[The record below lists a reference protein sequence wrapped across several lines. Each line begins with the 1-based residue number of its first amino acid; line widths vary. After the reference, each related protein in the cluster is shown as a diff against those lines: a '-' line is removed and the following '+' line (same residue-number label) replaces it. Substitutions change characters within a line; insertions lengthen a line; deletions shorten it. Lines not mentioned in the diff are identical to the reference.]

1 MKKVICLL
9 LGLALAASAFVGC
22 SQNEQNEPTEL
33 TEPTELNEQQEQL
46 EQQEQQEQ
54 QEVNNVMELTGM
66 HMTAEN
72 VSPYE
77 GIFLEDPALGTVSG
91 VYAMKFTN
99 TGDQTIHSTQ
109 LIFSNGVDDLVFWV
123 EMMPAGQSVIVAE
136 MNAKKVEA
144 GEIQFVDGTMDY
156 LEAGL
161 ENPDAV
167 EVTCGSNDMMEVRNV
182 TQEALPL
189 VRVFYRSVNGD
200 GILMGGPCYSVVID
214 GLDVDGTVE
223 VEAEYWDENSA
234 VVSVLVVNE

>member
-9 LGLALAASAFVGC
+9 LGVALAASAFVGC
-22 SQNEQNEPTEL
+22 SQNEQNEPTKL
-33 TEPTELNEQQEQL
+33 TEPTELNEQQEQQ
-46 EQQEQQEQ
+46 EQMEQQEQ

-123 EMMPAGQSVIVAE
+123 EMLPAGQSVIVAE
-136 MNAKKVEA
+136 CRFCCCKRK
-144 GEIQFVDGTMDY
+144 
-156 LEAGL
+156 LRGL
-161 ENPDAV
+161 Q
-167 EVTCGSNDMMEVRNV
+167 RNC
-182 TQEALPL
+182 
-189 VRVFYRSVNGD
+189 S
-200 GILMGGPCYSVVID
+200 
-214 GLDVDGTVE
+214 
-223 VEAEYWDENSA
+223 
-234 VVSVLVVNE
+234 